1 MSEMIYGGTP
11 AGSST
16 LNRWAY
22 VKTRVKNDKRIG
34 DVFEINPGG
43 FLRQYMYITA
53 TCATASLEIVYMTP
67 NETGCVGSI
76 TLFRKEDTSVAF
88 TAYLSA
94 TQDYKTLRLDVPCG
108 GTLSEFEVIIQNN
121 GKEKL
126 QIAKISLSGANKS
139 TVTKQVDAKTFA
151 KYAIIYGLDA
161 DKPNLRGE

>member
-22 VKTRVKNDKRIG
+22 VKTRVKNDIRIG

-43 FLRQYMYITA
+43 FLRQYMYIAA

-67 NETGCVGSI
+67 NETGCVSSI

-88 TAYLSA
+88 TVYLSA
-94 TQDYKTLRLDVPCG
+94 TQEYKTLRLDVPCG
-108 GTLSEFEVIIQNN
+108 GALSEFEVIIQNN

-126 QIAKISLSGANKS
+126 QISKISLSGADKS
-139 TVTKQVDAKTFA
+139 TVTKQIDAKTFA